1 MIPNRFRIIYEV
13 TRKEILEH
21 FKTKRLLVIAIV
33 FTAVFLIVAVLGNYL
48 VGGAGGDE
56 PAYEQGPNTVLL
68 LMISFTAL
76 FPPIIAIALGYDSI
90 VGERTRRSL
99 HLILSKPV
107 DRSSIFIGK
116 FLSIFLSIVII
127 YLIVGTIGYILVIV
141 LSGQIPSLEE
151 VSRAY
156 AAIGLILFSAG
167 CWVLFIMLFSTSF
180 KTVTST
186 IIFSVLFWLFI
197 LNIISQSGFLYYMF
211 TQEQAEEPI
220 TMDFNTYTTP
230 ELGINFTTLV
240 FQPRGFTLKIL
251 ELEYD
256 VRYANGS
263 KVERLEMPGRLI
275 ESSMPTYLIQEGEYT
290 WTIRS
295 QDDEDSI
302 ETVSSGYLRVERDF
316 IPGIN
321 LLPTSSNGNGDGSY
335 YNNFVLTI
343 GSIDKNSNRT
353 FDIFITNLENGDV
366 IVGTLRSGRYLDLS
380 TLNENKYFDEGD
392 YRIVISYNDIS
403 YLNTTV
409 HSYGKEEQVANVFAF
424 SSEDEEYPSYVKFT
438 AALNPDRCADAS
450 YEIITG
456 EYTPMVFLT
465 IYEAI
470 IALTVMFIFL
480 FLVGLLIFSRI
491 ELL

>member
-251 ELEYD
+251 ELE
-256 VRYANGS
+256 
-263 KVERLEMPGRLI
+263 
-275 ESSMPTYLIQEGEYT
+275 
-290 WTIRS
+290 
-295 QDDEDSI
+295 
-302 ETVSSGYLRVERDF
+302 
-316 IPGIN
+316 
-321 LLPTSSNGNGDGSY
+321 
-335 YNNFVLTI
+335 
-343 GSIDKNSNRT
+343 
-353 FDIFITNLENGDV
+353 
-366 IVGTLRSGRYLDLS
+366 
-380 TLNENKYFDEGD
+380 
-392 YRIVISYNDIS
+392 
-403 YLNTTV
+403 
-409 HSYGKEEQVANVFAF
+409 
-424 SSEDEEYPSYVKFT
+424 T
-438 AALNPDRCADAS
+438 AL
-450 YEIITG
+450 
-456 EYTPMVFLT
+456 
-465 IYEAI
+465 
-470 IALTVMFIFL
+470 
-480 FLVGLLIFSRI
+480 
-491 ELL
+491 